1 MTKEY
6 IEKYIERKIE
16 ENPDKI
22 QIMQDE
28 IKMSIADISFF
39 CSEVKRILI
48 EKGYNIYNYE
58 EEYTYKDEKRIV
70 DGNEIFVA
78 IK

>member
-28 IKMSIADISFF
+28 LKMSIADISFF

-58 EEYTYKDEKRIV
+58 EEYTYKDEIRIV